1 MKLLLINCKKITDSG
16 QEYFVMENQD
26 FSQATLLG
34 RTGLRVGRLGVA
46 AGYGAPAKAFE
57 EAFHRGCNYFYWGS
71 MRKSNMREAIKNICA
86 QGRREQLVIVIQS
99 YSRSALLMESFFE
112 KALRTLALDH
122 VEILLMGWHN
132 SRPNQKLIDKA
143 LAMKEKGLFRFLA
156 LSGHNRKLFP
166 ELAREGL
173 FDLFHVRYNAAHRGA
188 EQETFPF
195 LPVTDGPGLVTYTAT
210 RWGRLLNPDKMPP
223 GVGPPSA
230 SDCYRFSLSNRAV
243 DVCLSGPKDEA
254 QMKEA
259 LKTLEL
265 GPLNPEE
272 IKRMRKIGDYLH
284 GD

>member
-1 MKLLLINCKKITDSG
+1 MINIAKPLIGDEEKQAVMEVLDSG
-16 QEYFVMENQD
+16 IIAQ
-26 FSQATLLG
+26 G
-34 RTGLRVGRLGVA
+34 PRV
-46 AGYGAPAKAFE
+46 KAFE
-57 EAFHRGCNYFYWGS
+57 EAFDKGCNYFYWGS

-86 QGRREQLVIVIQS
+86 QGKRDELVVLIQS

-122 VEILLMGWHN
+122 VDILLMGWHN
-132 SRPNQKLIDKA
+132 KRPGQKLLDKA
-143 LAMKEKGLFRFLA
+143 MAMKERGLFRFLA

-195 LPVTDGPGLVTYTAT
+195 LPVVGRPGIVTYTAT
-210 RWGRLLNPDKMPP
+210 RWGRLLNPRKMPP
-223 GVGPPSA
+223 GEVPPSA
-230 SDCYRFSLSNRAV
+230 SDCYRFSLSNQAV
-243 DVCLSGPKDEA
+243 DVCLCGPKDEA

-265 GPLNPEE
+265 GPLNQEE
-272 IKRMRKIGDYLH
+272 MERMRKIGDYLH
-284 GD
+284 GV

>member
-1 MKLLLINCKKITDSG
+1 
-16 QEYFVMENQD
+16 METTD
-26 FSQATLLG
+26 FSQPTLLG
-34 RTGLRVGRLGVA
+34 RTGLKVGRLGVA
-46 AGYGAPAKAFE
+46 AGYGAPTEAFE
-57 EAFHRGCNYFYWGS
+57 EAFDQGCNYFYWGS

-86 QGRREQLVIVIQS
+86 QGKREELVIVIQS

-132 SRPNQKLIDKA
+132 SRPGQRLIDKA

-166 ELAREGL
+166 ELAGEGL

-195 LPVTDGPGLVTYTAT
+195 LPVEDRPGIVTYTAT
-210 RWGRLLNPDKMPP
+210 RWGRLLNPEKMPP
-223 GVGPPSA
+223 GEVPPSA

-243 DVCLSGPKDEA
+243 DVCLCGPKDEA

-272 IKRMRKIGDYLH
+272 MERMRKIGDYLH